1 MTLKGEIISLFIFFF
16 FFEWIPLETQT
27 RTSVESLSGLLK
39 GLFRKFFFFFGRTL
53 TLCLD
58 FKSETQDYKE
68 GQ

>member
-1 MTLKGEIISLFIFFF
+1 MTFKGEIISLFC

-27 RTSVESLSGLLK
+27 RTSVESVQSAERPIQK
-39 GLFRKFFFFFGRTL
+39 KFFCRTL